1 MNQSRGKNHSLSVKR
16 IKIENERGFRHIK
29 LFYLVWLVNF
39 KIYIYSILEE
49 LWKALPK
56 SFVYI

>member
-1 MNQSRGKNHSLSVKR
+1 MNQSRGKNHSLSVER

-49 LWKALPK
+49 L
-56 SFVYI
+56 